1 MLSAAAT
8 EILALAVLLSIAVL
22 LFLLAWRTAAR
33 FGYTTSQAILMGLV
47 YPMIRVL
54 WRAEISGHVHIP
66 RDLGAVIICN
76 HISPVDPGFIT
87 LGVDRIMHWM
97 VAKEYCRHP
106 ATGWFFRIFEAVPTN
121 RGGIDTAATKLMI
134 RYAQEGKLVGLFPEG
149 RINDTDQ
156 LLLPGRP
163 GAAMIALKA
172 RVPVIP
178 CFVSGSPYEGS
189 VFGCFFK
196 PAKARLVVGKPIDI
210 SEYYDRDGDR
220 ETLDKLTRCFLEEI
234 ASLAGRQD
242 FQPQLAGRYYK
253 TAPIDARPQPLPA
266 EQCPASG

>member
-8 EILALAVLLSIAVL
+8 EILALAVLLSTAAL
-22 LFLLAWRTAAR
+22 LLLLAWRTAGR
-33 FGYTTSQAILMGLV
+33 TGYTTSQAMLMGLV
-47 YPMIRVL
+47 YCLVRVL
-54 WRAEISGHVHIP
+54 WRAEISGHLP
-66 RDLGAVIICN
+66 LPGDRGAVIICN

-87 LGVDRIMHWM
+87 LGVDRTIHWM
-97 VAKEYCRHP
+97 VAKEYCLHP

-121 RGGIDTAATKLMI
+121 RGGIDTASTKLMI
-134 RYAQEGKLVGLFPEG
+134 RYAGEGKLVGLFPEG
-149 RINDTDQ
+149 RINDTEQ
-156 LLLPGRP
+156 FLLPGRP

-172 RVPVIP
+172 RVPVVP
-178 CFVSGSPYEGS
+178 CFVTGSPYEGS

-220 ETLDKLTRCFLEEI
+220 ETLDKLTKRFLVEI

-242 FQPQLAGRYYK
+242 FQPQLAGRDYK
-253 TAPIDARPQPLPA
+253 TDAITAPPQPVSA
-266 EQCPASG
+266 EQCPARG